1 MAEPALKI
9 TLATLEDLAAI
20 PEEHRFHEILNGELT
35 QKALPTPKH
44 GAAQTGITL
53 AVAPFRRRT
62 RGPDAPG
69 GWWFATEVEIEF
81 APHQVLRP
89 DVAGWRRER
98 VHEPPDEWPC
108 QARPDWVAEVLSRG
122 SERRDLF
129 EKLRLYHEFQVP
141 HYWIL
146 DPETRRLRVNRWQP
160 QGYAVVLEAGAGERV
175 RAEPF
180 DALELSVSGL
190 FDDDAEGDA
199 EE

>member
-1 MAEPALKI
+1 MAVPALKMTI
-9 TLATLEDLAAI
+9 ATVDDLAAI
-20 PEEHRFHEILNGELT
+20 PEERRFHEILDGELT
-35 QKALPTPKH
+35 QKALPTPRH
-44 GAAQTGITL
+44 GRAQTRLSSRIG
-53 AVAPFRRRT
+53 PYDRRT
-62 RGPDAPG
+62 RGPDVPG

-98 VHEPPDEWPC
+98 VPEPPDEWPC
-108 QARPDWVAEVLSRG
+108 RARPDWVAEVLSKG

-129 EKLRLYHEFQVP
+129 TKLRLYHDFQVP

-146 DPETRRLRVNRWQP
+146 DPETRRLRVSRWQP

-180 DALELSVSGL
+180 DALELSVAGL
-190 FDDDAEGDA
+190 FDDDEAE
-199 EE
+199 